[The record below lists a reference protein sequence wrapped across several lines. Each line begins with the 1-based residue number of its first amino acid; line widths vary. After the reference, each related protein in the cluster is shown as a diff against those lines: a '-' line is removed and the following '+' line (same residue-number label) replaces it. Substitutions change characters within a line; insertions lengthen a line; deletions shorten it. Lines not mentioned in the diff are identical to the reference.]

1 MAHIKK
7 FNENEK
13 TPNFIKAEERSI
25 KRISNLIERAYYKGL
40 VHGLKKGGLNGE
52 FKLDNL
58 EMNLNQP
65 GINSIQDVN
74 NYLSELSEEAKKR
87 IMNLSD
93 LK

>member
-7 FNENEK
+7 FNEDI
-13 TPNFIKAEERSI
+13 NFIKAEERTI
-25 KRISNLIERAYYKGL
+25 KQISDLIERAYYKGL

-74 NYLSELSEEAKKR
+74 NFLSELSEEAKKR

>member
-7 FNENEK
+7 FNEDI
-13 TPNFIKAEERSI
+13 NFIKAEERTI
-25 KRISNLIERAYYKGL
+25 KQISDLIERAYYKGL

-74 NYLSELSEEAKKR
+74 NYLGELSEEAKKR

>member
-1 MAHIKK
+1 MNMAHIKK
-7 FNENEK
+7 FNEDIK
-13 TPNFIKAEERSI
+13 FLKAEERTI
-25 KRISNLIERAYYKGL
+25 KQISSLIEKAYYKGL
-40 VHGLKKGGLNGE
+40 THGLKKGGLNGE

-74 NYLSELSEEAKKR
+74 NYLSELSEEAKKI
-87 IMNLSD
+87 IMNFGD

>member
-7 FNENEK
+7 FNEDI
-13 TPNFIKAEERSI
+13 NFIKAEERTI
-25 KRISNLIERAYYKGL
+25 KQISDLIERAYYKGL

>member
-7 FNENEK
+7 FNEDI
-13 TPNFIKAEERSI
+13 NFIKAEERTI
-25 KRISNLIERAYYKGL
+25 KQISDLIERAYYKGL
-40 VHGLKKGGLNGE
+40 AHGLKKGGLNGE
-52 FKLDNL
+52 FRLDNL
-58 EMNLNQP
+58 EMNLSEQP

-74 NYLSELSEEAKKR
+74 NYLGELSEEAKKR